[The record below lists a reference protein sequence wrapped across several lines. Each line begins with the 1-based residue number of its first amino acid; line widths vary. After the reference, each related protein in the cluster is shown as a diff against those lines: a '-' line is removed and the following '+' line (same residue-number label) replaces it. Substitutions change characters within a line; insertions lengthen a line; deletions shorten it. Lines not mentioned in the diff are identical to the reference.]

1 MNNPA
6 IQHVGVVIQSLA
18 IAVAFTVF
26 LGRIYLL
33 NYYEALRIP
42 VSEVQLSI
50 IDYAIASPAIAIFGV
65 GLFIIAIAA
74 PLWHKT
80 KTFQDLNLTFRLVW
94 GGFFVVLG
102 VVLMY
107 ILAEYLVLD
116 LVFRVIY
123 FVIVLALFMFGGS
136 LLGSSMG
143 AVFPEDDTENSVE
156 SWVVERILIVV
167 HVVVMAVFG
176 IYFAFS
182 LADSD
187 ASVTL
192 RTAPQ
197 AKVEVASGNMSDLQ
211 DFRVILIN
219 DRFIYLQSNDED
231 QGLQA
236 VPISGVDRIVYV
248 NE

>member
-1 MNNPA
+1 MDNPA

-50 IDYAIASPAIAIFGV
+50 ISYAIASPAVTIFGV
-65 GLFIIAIAA
+65 GMFIMAVAA
-74 PLWHKT
+74 PLWQNT
-80 KTFQDLNLTFRLVW
+80 KTFRKLNLIFRLIW
-94 GGFFVVLG
+94 GGFFVALG
-102 VVLMY
+102 VVLLY
-107 ILAEYLVLD
+107 ILAEYLALD

-123 FVIVLALFMFGGS
+123 FVIVLALSMFGAS

-143 AVFPEDDTENSVE
+143 AVFAEDDTENSVE
-156 SWVVERILIVV
+156 SRVLESITIVV
-167 HVVVMAVFG
+167 HVVVMAALG
-176 IYFAFS
+176 IHFAYS

-197 AKVEVASGNMSDLQ
+197 AKVEVATENILDLQ
-211 DFRVILIN
+211 AFRVILIN
-219 DRFIYLQSNDED
+219 DRFIYLQSNDEK
-231 QGLQA
+231 QGLHA
-236 VPISGVDRIVYV
+236 VPISGVNRIVYV